1 MIEAIWIFEVPMAL
15 PLDARVPE
23 AELQR
28 ARKALHRARAVG
40 EEYEGVEVA
49 TAMVRARRAGEAI
62 VREAKRRG
70 VEAIVLAAERP
81 SRLRGG
87 LHMGGRQ
94 GLHDTYVGDIDP
106 LRRAEGAV
114 PRHPHRRAGGRRGRS
129 HAAGLRSAARRRAAH
144 GPSRRTDRLAGR

>member
-1 MIEAIWIFEVPMAL
+1 MIEAVWIFEVPMAL

-28 ARKALHRARAVG
+28 ARKALNRAKAVG

-49 TAMVRARRAGEAI
+49 TAMVRARAAGEAI

-94 GLHDTYVGDIDP
+94 GLHDTYVGDMTRYVVQKAPCRVILTAAPADGVADPTQPASGAPPDEAPPMGHPVGRID
-106 LRRAEGAV
+106 
-114 PRHPHRRAGGRRGRS
+114 
-129 HAAGLRSAARRRAAH
+129 
-144 GPSRRTDRLAGR
+144 